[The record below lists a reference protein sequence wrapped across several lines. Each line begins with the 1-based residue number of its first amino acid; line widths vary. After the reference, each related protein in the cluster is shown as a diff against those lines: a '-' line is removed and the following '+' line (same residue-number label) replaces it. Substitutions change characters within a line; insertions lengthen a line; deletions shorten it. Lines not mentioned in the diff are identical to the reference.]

1 MKNDEILEDTVYNIT
16 ENGKLIIEKPQ
27 IKDEGRYQ
35 CFAKNKY
42 GIARS
47 NVAIVRSAVFEK
59 FKDELTKV

>member
-1 MKNDEILEDTVYNIT
+1 MKNDEILEETLYNIT
-16 ENGKLIIEKPQ
+16 GNGKLTIEKPQ

-47 NVAIVRSAVFEK
+47 NVTVVRSAVFEK
-59 FKDELTKV
+59 FKDEITKV